1 MKYLIYKSNDGAAG
15 LINAIRLIMPAWI
28 IIGLVILFLSGCA
41 TPSNHDLLCKGQYI
55 EIDITAANLCY
66 PKFNRQKEW
75 FE

>member
-41 TPSNHDLLCKGQYI
+41 TPSLSLIHI
-55 EIDITAANLCY
+55 
-66 PKFNRQKEW
+66 
-75 FE
+75 